1 VGYPDHAMS
10 PGAPLSVVLPVFD
23 ERPSL
28 DPLHV
33 RLTDALK
40 LTGRDYEI
48 IYVDDGSTDGSWEVL
63 RRLAAADTHVRLVRL
78 RKNFGQTAALAAG
91 LSHARHP
98 ILVTLDADLQN
109 DPADIPRLVA
119 KIEEGFDLVSGWRRP
134 RRDPWLTRR
143 LPSRIA
149 NALVRLVSGV
159 PLHDIGCTLRAYRR
173 DVLHDVKLY
182 GEMHRFLPVL
192 AAWVGATIV
201 EMPVTHHPRAH
212 GRSKY
217 GLLRIAKV
225 VVDLITLKLL
235 GDFSTRPN
243 YVFGTFGLVNI
254 VLGFLTFLVVAY
266 RVLLLHHLEAT
277 PMVFFMVVFLITGVF
292 SLFIGFLAEIVIHG
306 FHARQDRPTYY
317 VRETV
322 GVDAPGTGRDALVT
336 GPDAPVTPRDASGRS
351 GAR

>member
-1 VGYPDHAMS
+1 MP

-28 DPLHV
+28 EPLHR
-33 RLTDALK
+33 RLVDALK

-48 IYVDDGSTDGSWEVL
+48 IYVDDGSTDGSWEIL
-63 RRLAAADTHVRLVRL
+63 RRLADADVHVRLVRL

-109 DPADIPRLVA
+109 DPVDIPRLVA
-119 KIEEGFDLVSGWRRP
+119 KIEEGFDVVSGWRRP

-149 NALVRLVSGV
+149 NALVRVVSGV

-243 YVFGTFGLVNI
+243 YVFGTFGLVNL
-254 VLGFLTFLVVAY
+254 VLGVLALLVVAY
-266 RVLLLHHLEAT
+266 RVLVLHHREAT

-322 GVDAPGTGRDALVT
+322 GMETVRDAPATVR
-336 GPDAPVTPRDASGRS
+336 DAPVMPRDASDRS
-351 GAR
+351 GTR